1 MRRLLALLLGL
12 AAIGLAVLQATPDP
26 VPPTDLLPAERPDGL
41 TGWSFCPQWR
51 GDGAIESDLRAQPEE
66 DVVMA
71 TRWWNG
77 DGGSLDLPG
86 GRVSDI
92 VSSLRQ
98 GIVPVQLESGVP
110 VPVGI
115 RSAGELGRSAS
126 GCADWPS
133 TSWIVGVGGST
144 EGLFTTLVFMNP
156 FPQTATFDVAIYSEQ
171 GLEVVESLEGFS
183 VPAGESREVDL
194 TNALRLRTHLVA
206 VVTDPEGLIF
216 PAMVTTEPGAYGTAI
231 GRPLAEQWYF
241 PTQPEGAEA
250 EVVVVNPSAVDV
262 TVDVDHFGADGSNL
276 SAEQF
281 TLARRSSAIVAVPE
295 ATAVQV
301 RADGIIGAAL
311 RTRVEGELGILT
323 GTVSAS
329 RSWSLPGASID
340 GEDVTVSITNP
351 GPTEASGTYRFVGP
365 GGVSESTEFTVGA
378 GSAITVEVR
387 ALRSE
392 SILVD
397 ADEPVVVGWWSRG
410 LGVDLVID
418 AGVAR

>member
-1 MRRLLALLLGL
+1 MRRLIAFLLGL
-12 AAIGLAVLQATPDP
+12 GAIGLAVLHSPP
-26 VPPTDLLPAERPDGL
+26 SEVPPAELLVAERPIGL

-51 GDGAIESDLRAQPEE
+51 GDGAIESDLRAHPDD
-66 DVVMA
+66 DVVLA

-77 DGGSLDLPG
+77 DGSAFDLPG
-86 GRVSDI
+86 GRASDI
-92 VSSLRQ
+92 VSDLRQ
-98 GIVPVQLESGVP
+98 GIVPVMLEADAP

-133 TSWIVGVGGST
+133 DSWFVGVGGSL
-144 EGLFTTLVFMNP
+144 EGQESTLVFMNP
-156 FPQTATFDVAIYSEQ
+156 FPQTATFDVTIYSEQ
-171 GLEVVESLEGFS
+171 GLEVVESLESFS

-206 VVTDPEGLIF
+206 VVSDPDGLVF
-216 PAMVTTEPGAYGTAI
+216 PAMISTEPGAYGTSI

-241 PTQPEGAEA
+241 PTVPEGAEA
-250 EVVVVNPSAVDV
+250 EIVVVNPTAVDV
-262 TVDVDHFGADGSNL
+262 TIDIDHFTAEGSTL

-281 TLARRSSAIVAVPE
+281 TLARRSSAIVPIPE

-301 RADGIIGAAL
+301 RTDGLIGAA
-311 RTRVEGELGILT
+311 TRVRIDGELGIMT

-329 RSWSLPGASID
+329 RGWTLPGASID
-340 GEDVTVSITNP
+340 GEDVTLSVTNP
-351 GPTEASGTYRFVGP
+351 GPTEATGEYRYVGP
-365 GGVSESTEFTVGA
+365 GGSTEPTSFSVPA
-378 GSAITVEVR
+378 GSSVTLELR

-410 LGVDLVID
+410 LGAELVLD

>member
-12 AAIGLAVLQATPDP
+12 AAIGLAVLQPTPNPIPATE
-26 VPPTDLLPAERPDGL
+26 LIPAERPDGL

-86 GRVSDI
+86 GRVSDV

-98 GIVPVQLESGVP
+98 GIVPVLLESGAP

-115 RSAGELGRSAS
+115 RSAGDLGRSAS

-133 TSWIVGVGGST
+133 PTWIVGVGGST
-144 EGLFTTLVFMNP
+144 EDLETTLVFMNP
-156 FPQTATFDVAIYSEQ
+156 FPQTATFDVSIYSEQ

-206 VVTDPEGLIF
+206 VVSDPEGLIF
-216 PAMVTTEPGAYGTAI
+216 PAMVTTEPGAYGTAL

-241 PTQPEGAEA
+241 PTQPAGAEA

-262 TVDVDHFGADGSNL
+262 TVDLDHFTPEGSNL

-281 TLARRSSAIVAVPE
+281 TLARRSSAIVSVPE
-295 ATAVQV
+295 GASLQV

-311 RTRVEGELGILT
+311 RTRIDGEVGIMT
-323 GTVSAS
+323 GTTAAS
-329 RSWSLPGASID
+329 RAWSLPGASID
-340 GEDVTVSITNP
+340 GEFVTISVTNP
-351 GPTEASGTYRFVGP
+351 GPTEATGTYRFVGP
-365 GGVSESTEFTVGA
+365 GGVTEDTGFTVGA
-378 GSAITVEVR
+378 GSSLTVEVR

-392 SILVD
+392 SIVID
-397 ADEPVVVGWWSRG
+397 TDEPVVVGWWSRG
-410 LGVDLVID
+410 LGTELVLD